1 MIIFL
6 KMIVLYSSFLSPLHA
21 FQSNSPCG
29 VSDFARLHR
38 RTADHPFDSAD
49 PDPSSAYSPTTF
61 PAPKYPATPTAKA
74 CPFFLA
80 NPRPTLAVSPEDVEV
95 RYSRSG
101 GSGGQNVNK
110 VSTKAEVRFSL
121 TRAESWVPRSVLR
134 KLAEREA
141 SRVNKENVLVVTSSA
156 HRTQAANKQDAMGK
170 LQSFLSSA
178 ARAAK
183 PPKPPSAIKVK
194 RIKSLSRKAE
204 RRRADFKKH
213 TSEKKHLRRQK
224 YGPE

>member
-1 MIIFL
+1 
-6 KMIVLYSSFLSPLHA
+6 
-21 FQSNSPCG
+21 
-29 VSDFARLHR
+29 
-38 RTADHPFDSAD
+38 
-49 PDPSSAYSPTTF
+49 
-61 PAPKYPATPTAKA
+61 
-74 CPFFLA
+74 
-80 NPRPTLAVSPEDVEV
+80 LAVSPEDVEV

-141 SRVNKENVLVVTSSA
+141 SRINTKNVLVVTSSA
-156 HRTQAANKQDAMGK
+156 LRTQAANKQDAMGK

-178 ARAAK
+178 ALADK
-183 PPKPPSAIKVK
+183 QPKPPSEIKVK
-194 RIKSLSRKAE
+194 IVKSLSRKAE